1 MIKAAG
7 RALFAIAAAVALFWM
22 AGLAVS
28 AVERKRQDET
38 FKELDLFADVLAFV
52 QAQYVEEVKPKDLI
66 YGALSGMI
74 SGLDPHSQFLIPE
87 EYDDLKV
94 DTEGKFG
101 GIGIEITMKDDLITV
116 ITPIEGTPA
125 WEAGLQSNDRIV
137 KIDDNVVR
145 NFTLNEAV
153 KRMRGAPGTEVAI
166 VVWREKE
173 GRLYSFKIRRAMI
186 DVKDI
191 KDARILEDGI
201 GYVKLVEFRDDT
213 PQELDKALKD
223 LANRGMDSIIFDLRN
238 NPGGLLD
245 KATAVC
251 ERFLKP
257 GTTIVSVKGRMADQN
272 AEFKSNFK
280 TPNLDMPM
288 ILLVNGGSASG
299 SEIVAGALKDHKR
312 AILLG
317 TKTFGKGSVQT
328 VLPLTDGS
336 AIKLTTSHYFTPLGH
351 SIHDAGIGPDIVVE
365 DVRLAEAAE
374 KGEAKKKEEIFEQ
387 VEEQRSDG
395 KQETPQKLYLS
406 DPQLARAVDLIK
418 SIKIFKSFKS
428 S

>member
-1 MIKAAG
+1 MIKTAG
-7 RALFAIAAAVALFWM
+7 RTLFAIAIALVLFWM

-28 AVERKRQDET
+28 AVEKKKQDET
-38 FKELDLFADVLAFV
+38 FKELDLFADALAFI
-52 QAQYVEEVKPKDLI
+52 QTQYVEEVKPKELI
-66 YGALSGMI
+66 YGALSGMV
-74 SGLDPHSQFLIPE
+74 SGLDPHSQFLTPE
-87 EYDDLKV
+87 EHEELRV
-94 DTEGKFG
+94 ETEGKFG

-137 KIDDNVVR
+137 KIDGSVAK

-153 KRMRGAPGTEVAI
+153 KRMRGAPGTEVSV

-173 GRLYSFKIRRAMI
+173 ERLYAFKIRRAII

-191 KDARILEDGI
+191 KDAKILEDHI
-201 GYVKLVEFRDDT
+201 GYIKLVEFRDDT
-213 PQELDKALKD
+213 PQELDRALND
-223 LANRGMDSIIFDLRN
+223 LASRGMDSIILDLRN

-245 KATAVC
+245 KAVAAC

-257 GTTIVSVKGRMADQN
+257 GSIVVSIKGRVAGQN

-288 ILLVNGGSASG
+288 VLIVNGGSASG

-312 AILLG
+312 AVLLG

-328 VLPLTDGS
+328 VLPFSDGS
-336 AIKLTTSHYFTPLGH
+336 AMKLTTSRYFTPLGR
-351 SIHDAGIGPDIVVE
+351 SIHDLGVEPDIVVE
-365 DVRLAEAAE
+365 DVRLIEAA
-374 KGEAKKKEEIFEQ
+374 GKEEEDKREKIFEKVNGQ
-387 VEEQRSDG
+387 NNDG
-395 KQETPQKLYLS
+395 KEAIPHKLYLS
-406 DPQLARAVDLIK
+406 DIQLARAVDLIK